1 MSPKKSA
8 SEAEAAAAAD
18 PRSALGDKQISV
30 RAAAARHLARIGE
43 FDDVEG
49 LIAMATEDKSPSV
62 RLYAAAAAVSILM
75 RGRGVYGGT
84 PWSAKQ
90 REAVLSAVSTADPAR
105 TPSLLLCYAAFP
117 ETTVIKRL
125 VRMLRDP
132 RYGVRAG
139 AAAALRRMALSGLAT
154 LQPDDHTN
162 LREWVGEALDHKKLP
177 TDAAIELVKL
187 IGEAGWDVLLP
198 RARKLAASTPSIAE
212 AAEEASERCAARD
225 DADTWR
231 GVWLDEGRDVLDEKP
246 ASKEDDRDW
255 FALGGTLSPED
266 GMLTAHGHTFR
277 RIWAPRPADEGTH
290 AAIQA
295 DGRTWWRLEGKRLV
309 EFVVSMDTALV
320 EAEVDVDLVSRF
332 LDAVDGAAALR
343 ARALVLARYGRG
355 EAALEVLEKP
365 LSAKKPRNDL
375 YFIEGLAR
383 AATGDDKGAKKAWKR
398 YLDKAKSKEP
408 WRAEAEALLG

>member
-8 SEAEAAAAAD
+8 SEAEAAAVAD
-18 PRSALGDKQISV
+18 PHGSLADKQIAV
-30 RAAAARHLARIGE
+30 RAAAARQLARTGT

-49 LIAMATEDKSPSV
+49 LIGIAVDDKSPSV
-62 RLYAAAAAVSILM
+62 RLYAAAAAVAILM
-75 RGRGVYGGT
+75 RGRSVYGGT
-84 PWSAKQ
+84 PWSPAQ
-90 REAVLSAVSTADPAR
+90 RDRVLSAVAATDPAR

-117 ETTVIKRL
+117 EPEVIKRL

-139 AAAALRRMALSGLAT
+139 AAAALRRMALSGAAT
-154 LQPDDHTN
+154 LDPTADTN

-177 TDAAIELVKL
+177 NDAAIELIHLV
-187 IGEAGWDVLLP
+187 GEAGWDVLLP
-198 RARKLAASTPSIAE
+198 RVRKVAARAPQASE
-212 AAEEASERCAARD
+212 AAEQASARCAARD
-225 DADTWR
+225 DPDAWR
-231 GVWLDEGRDVLDEKP
+231 GVWLDEGRDVLDEKDP
-246 ASKEDDRDW
+246 SESDDRDW
-255 FALGGTLSPED
+255 FALGGALSPE
-266 GMLTAHGHTFR
+266 GGRLSTHGRVFR
-277 RIWAPRPADEGTH
+277 RIWAPRPADEGRH

-332 LDAVDGAAALR
+332 LEAEEGAAAVR

-355 EAALEVLEKP
+355 EAALNVLEKP

-375 YFIEGLAR
+375 HFIEGLAR
-383 AATGDDKGAKKAWKR
+383 AAMGDAAGAKQAWTR
-398 YLDKAKSKEP
+398 YLDKAKKNDP
-408 WRAEAEALLG
+408 WREEAESLVG